1 MTLTEFETLTI
12 AKMEVTEGKHP
23 EFAALTIETKDASKY
38 SFIISK
44 AMLKEFKE
52 SI

>member
-12 AKMEVTEGKHP
+12 EKMEVAEGKNP
-23 EFAALTIETKDASKY
+23 SFATLTIETKDASKY

-44 AMLKEFKE
+44 SLLKEFK
-52 SI
+52 SA